1 MKKSE
6 TAAPP
11 KKVQLGRPGN
21 TLQMGIV
28 GLPNVGKSSS
38 FNLLSKLQVPAKN
51 VMFCTIDPNKA
62 KVEVPD
68 QRFDKLCEIYKPK
81 SKVPA
86 SLNILDIAGL
96 VKGASQ
102 NQGMG
107 NAFLSHIQSVD
118 GIFHVVR
125 GFDDEDI
132 QHFEGDIDAV
142 RDLDIIH
149 GELMEKDKAVLKK
162 NLEELERVVG
172 RTNNKEAKEE
182 KAVLDKVN
190 ELYEKNVNVRD
201 QDWNYK
207 EIDILNKYLFFTA
220 KPVVYLVNISEQD
233 YIKKKNRWLG
243 KISAWVNEHG
253 GGKIIPYSVA
263 YEAKLLE
270 ASEEERVKII
280 KETGADSALP
290 KIINAGYHS
299 LDLIHYFTAGED
311 EVKCWTIRK
320 GTKAPGAAGV
330 IHTDFERGFISAEV
344 MKYDDLITHGT
355 ENEVKKEGKVRTEG
369 KNYEVNDGD
378 IIYFKFNVSDPG
390 AKKKK

>member
-1 MKKSE
+1 MKKGADS
-6 TAAPP
+6 TQPP
-11 KKVQLGRPGN
+11 KKVHLGRPGN

-28 GLPNVGKSSS
+28 GLPNVGKSST

-68 QRFDKLCEIYKPK
+68 IRFDKLCEIYEPK

-132 QHFEGDIDAV
+132 QHFEGDVDAI

-162 NLEELERVVG
+162 NLDELERVVG
-172 RTNNKEAKEE
+172 RSNNKDAKEE

-190 ELYEKNVNVRD
+190 ELYEKNLNVRD

-220 KPVVYLVNISEQD
+220 KPVVYLVNISEND
-233 YIKKKNRWLG
+233 YIKKKNKWLG
-243 KISAWVNEHG
+243 KISKWVNEHG
-253 GGKIIPYSVA
+253 GGKIIPYSVSF
-263 YEAKLLE
+263 ESRLLS
-270 ASEEERVKII
+270 ATEEERKDII

-290 KIINAGYHS
+290 KLINAGYHS
-299 LDLIHYFTAGED
+299 LDLIHYFTSGED

-330 IHTDFERGFISAEV
+330 IHTDFERGFISGEV
-344 MKYDDLITHGT
+344 MKYDDLIALGN
-355 ENEVKKEGKVRTEG
+355 EYEVKKEGKVRTEG
-369 KNYEVNDGD
+369 KNYEVKDGD
-378 IIYFKFNVSDPG
+378 IIYFKKNRFENT
-390 AKKKK
+390 K